1 MKRPTRINWLED
13 EDVESIIEEAIAIL
27 DETGVYIENDEVLS
41 IASDAGI
48 RIFDSRAFMPEDVVR
63 NAVESAPERVT
74 FYNRL
79 GKPAMDLGGSSLN
92 FNPGSSAVQILRHG
106 SNRTEVPDSG
116 DLVRFAI
123 LTDYLEAYD
132 AQSTALVPGDVPQA
146 IADRYRLYL
155 ALKFSPK
162 PVVTGTFSLDGFEP
176 MNDML
181 RAAAGGEKELRAGPI
196 AVFDCCPTSPLLWSD
211 LTAGNLVDCARAGI
225 PAQIVPM
232 PLAGATSPVT
242 LAGTITQQCAENL
255 SGIVI
260 NQIAAPGAPVIYGG
274 SPACFDMRKGTT
286 PMGAVETQIINGA
299 AAQIAECLGLPSHA
313 YMALSDSK
321 AVDYQ
326 AGMETAMSAVIAALS
341 GVNNVSGPGMHNFQT
356 CQSMEKLVLDHEVC
370 MMAKR
375 LREGIRIDGSG
386 SAKEIIEEG
395 IRKKTFL
402 SLENTLK
409 FYREAAYFPGSVI
422 DRTMGDSEGDV
433 SEGDIIERASERVK
447 EILRSHRP
455 VPLEEEKSRAIE
467 EIMTRE
473 AEKSGMDNLPEL
485 RD

>member
-13 EDVESIIEEAIAIL
+13 ADIERIVGKAIAIL
-27 DETGVYIENDEVLS
+27 DETGVYIENDDVLS
-41 IASDAGI
+41 IVRGAGI
-48 RIFDSRAFMPEDVVR
+48 GTCDSRAFIPEDVVR
-63 NAVESAPERVT
+63 SSVESAPERVT
-74 FYNRL
+74 VYDRL
-79 GKPAMDLGGSSLN
+79 GKPAMDIGGRGLN
-92 FNPGSSAVQILRHG
+92 FNPGSSAVQILRRG
-106 SNRTEVPDSG
+106 SNRMEVPDSV
-116 DLVRFAI
+116 DLVRFAR
-123 LTDYLEAYD
+123 LTDFLEAYD
-132 AQSTALVPGDVPQA
+132 AQSTALVPGDVPEA

-176 MNDML
+176 MRDML
-181 RAAAGGEKELRAGPI
+181 RAVAGGEKELRAGPI
-196 AVFDCCPTSPLLWSD
+196 AIFDCCPTSPLLWSD
-211 LTAGNLVDCARAGI
+211 LTAGNLADCARAGI

-260 NQIAAPGAPVIYGG
+260 NQIVAPGAPVIYGG

-299 AAQIAECLGLPSHA
+299 AAQIAEYLGLPSHA
-313 YMALSDSK
+313 YMALSDSN

-326 AGMETAMSAVIAALS
+326 AGMETAMSAVIASAS
-341 GVNNVSGPGMHNFQT
+341 GVNNVSGPGMHNFQR
-356 CQSMEKLVLDHEVC
+356 CQSMEKLVLDNEVC

-375 LREGIRIDGSG
+375 LREGIRIDGTG
-386 SAKEIIEEG
+386 NAKEIIEEG

-409 FYREAAYFPGSVI
+409 FYREAIYYPDSVI
-422 DRTMGDSEGDV
+422 DRTVGDSECDV
-433 SEGDIIERASERVK
+433 SEGDIIERAAERVK
-447 EILRSHRP
+447 GILKSHRP
-455 VPLEEEKSRAIE
+455 VPLEEEKSGAIE
-467 EIMTRE
+467 EIMMRE
-473 AEKSGMDNLPEL
+473 AEKSGMGKLPEL
-485 RD
+485 PD